1 MQKIIKNQID
11 NLRKESKELSILK
24 ANERQIFNCKM
35 AQISILQK
43 ILREVRKMEK
53 VQHTD
58 ELQKGFINVLIDIE
72 GYLLDGN
79 KDECLDY
86 VLKVKK
92 ELLGDIN
99 N

>member
-1 MQKIIKNQID
+1 
-11 NLRKESKELSILK
+11 
-24 ANERQIFNCKM
+24 
-35 AQISILQK
+35 
-43 ILREVRKMEK
+43 MEK

-58 ELQKGFINVLIDIE
+58 ELQKGFISVLVDIE